1 MASKLDLTFSKTAPE
16 GDHAVICLVGAKGKL
31 FPELEKSFA
40 AAVIAAMATA
50 QFTGD
55 SGKSLTLYI
64 GDRTVVLIGVGDP
77 SRPVP
82 RRKLSAAASCR
93 LSARCSPSGLSSGP
107 GRC

>member
-1 MASKLDLTFSKTAPE
+1 MDMASKLDLTFSKTAPE

-55 SGKSLTLYI
+55 SDKSLTLYI
-64 GDRTVVLIGVGDP
+64 GDRTVVLI
-77 SRPVP
+77 
-82 RRKLSAAASCR
+82 LS
-93 LSARCSPSGLSSGP
+93 LIHI
-107 GRC
+107 

>member
-50 QFTGD
+50 QFSGD
-55 SGKSLTLYI
+55 SG
-64 GDRTVVLIGVGDP
+64 
-77 SRPVP
+77 
-82 RRKLSAAASCR
+82 
-93 LSARCSPSGLSSGP
+93 
-107 GRC
+107 